1 MRIILVIIPLLL
13 TLAASG
19 IQADPT
25 VLITD
30 YTISPETLT
39 PGDIGTITI
48 TLANTVSQTSITS
61 STTPDVQ
68 GSITQSETV
77 TVPVNAFIES
87 AILKTKDF
95 EILNGWYERV
105 GDIGPGQSTTLT
117 FLVRAPA
124 SGGVY
129 FPEVWVR
136 IRNGESVKYPIPVN
150 VNSRYSL
157 EKQPMIQINR
167 SVPDK
172 VIPGEPFNISLD
184 LVNRGLADAYDILVQ
199 VDTPNQSLTSL
210 TPEQFFFAS
219 LATEE
224 SKHLDLSFAT
234 DPDVQAGIRQF
245 PVTILYSGAGGSRLV
260 QSTRIGVWVQGV
272 ATPGIAKV
280 LMDPARVYADD
291 PFTLVIRV
299 ENSGTDD
306 ATSVKT
312 SVDLPFSGGKE
323 SFIGTIEPKN
333 DAPAVFNLYAGSPGD
348 YPYYLTLEYY
358 DEWGHHSRTIPLV
371 LSVSQKG
378 GVNGLIVPIFLVL
391 IACAGYLIWR
401 RRSI

>member
-1 MRIILVIIPLLL
+1 MRIILVILPLLL
-13 TLAASG
+13 LLVSSG
-19 IQADPT
+19 IQAEPT
-25 VLITD
+25 VIITD

-39 PGDIGTITI
+39 PGDIGTITV
-48 TLANTVSQTSITS
+48 TLASTASQASKTS
-61 STTPDVQ
+61 STIPDVQ
-68 GSITQSETV
+68 GSSTQSETV
-77 TVPVNAFIES
+77 TIPVNAFIES

-95 EILNGWYERV
+95 EVLNGWYERV

-184 LVNRGLADAYDILVQ
+184 LVNRGLADAYDILVHI
-199 VDTPNQSLTSL
+199 DTPNQSLTSL
-210 TPEQFFFAS
+210 TPEQFFYAS

-224 SKHLDLSFAT
+224 SEHLVLSFAT
-234 DPDVQAGIRQF
+234 DPDVPAGIRQF
-245 PVTILYSGAGGSRLV
+245 PVTVLYSGAGGNRLV

-280 LMDPARVYADD
+280 LLDPARVFAHD

-299 ENSGTDD
+299 ENTGTDD
-306 ATSVKT
+306 ATSVKA

-333 DAPAVFNLYAGSPGD
+333 DAPAVFNLYAGSPRD
-348 YPYYLTLEYY
+348 YSYNLTLEYY
-358 DEWGHHSRTIPLV
+358 DEWGYHSTSIPLV
-371 LSVSQKG
+371 LSISEKG
-378 GVNGLIVPIFLVL
+378 GVNGLIVPIFVVL